1 MHRLLTPVLFV
12 HNPEPWIG
20 YQRLVS
26 SALETYA
33 GSIPTRP
40 RSRKILVNVV
50 VAVGVVCLA
59 MVAWMEAWPF
69 QQKAVVEDL
78 REASD
83 SQVRLQVTA
92 RIGLPASTPP
102 CPAATESRV
111 AAASV
116 AAPGRSTAWGC
127 APLAM
132 TRERLR
138 LAPLPCLSD
147 AQASVA
153 LLDMA

>member
-1 MHRLLTPVLFV
+1 MPLHADDGRARDRGGSPFACESGCARRRERHAVGARPIRQRRRRRGWRLLR
-12 HNPEPWIG
+12 
-20 YQRLVS
+20 Q
-26 SALETYA
+26 
-33 GSIPTRP
+33 
-40 RSRKILVNVV
+40 
-50 VAVGVVCLA
+50 
-59 MVAWMEAWPF
+59 
-69 QQKAVVEDL
+69 
-78 REASD
+78 ASD